1 VSQQYASLAQTHA
14 STFSSSQPGLAC
26 CLQQSPV
33 HEPHWSASAAQIES
47 QVLLQQNGSMA
58 QTHFCTAASLQPGPL
73 CAMQHD
79 AVLGHGPQSCGQV
92 EHVSP

>member
-1 VSQQYASLAQTHA
+1 
-14 STFSSSQPGLAC
+14 
-26 CLQQSPV
+26 
-33 HEPHWSASAAQIES
+33 
-47 QVLLQQNGSMA
+47 MA